1 MFPLVKQS
9 TAQTEDLYVHKF
21 SFGEASWQVR
31 IDYDL
36 NAHFWVDIGTCITQ
50 GVSYDWLHDST
61 IDIILVNSTAC

>member
-1 MFPLVKQS
+1 M
-9 TAQTEDLYVHKF
+9 HKF
-21 SFGEASWQVR
+21 SSGEASWPVC